1 MSTTLSNPWRYA
13 LSVLVAV
20 TVALLAACGGGGG
33 GYAPEPT
40 PVSIA
45 TQPVSQTAVAGAGAN
60 FSVTA
65 VGDGPAYLWQ
75 FSVDSGATWANI
87 AGANTANYAI
97 AAVDASMAGRQFR
110 VAVSGSASAVTSS
123 AVTLTVTAAPAAP
136 GISVQPADVVAVV
149 GGSATFNVTAS
160 GTAPAYQWQFSS
172 DGSSWANVGGSTT
185 SALTVSA
192 LALFDNGQR
201 YRVVVSNAVGS
212 VNSNAAVLTV
222 NAAPAAPQ
230 IGTQPLPASV
240 TVPQTASFSV
250 VATGTPAPGFQ
261 WQQSSNGGA
270 SYTDIVGGTSSSY
283 TTPATVLADNGKL
296 FRVHVSNS
304 TGDVFSAGVVLT
316 LNAAPVAPV
325 ITAQPL
331 AQTVTAPA
339 TASFSVTATGT
350 PSPTYQWQQSVDAG
364 ATFANVNGATAA
376 SYTTSATTPAD
387 SGKFYRVV
395 VSNSTASVNSN
406 AVGLSV
412 SAGMLTG
419 VAAAGNPIVGG
430 SVQVICAGG
439 QALTPTTSG
448 AAGAWQVTLVGQTVP
463 CAVRVSNGTVGGVVN
478 TTAYTS
484 VVTATGTANITPL
497 TDLLVAN
504 LVGSGNPGGW
514 FVGLSSNAAPLTAI
528 TPVQVNAA
536 LARLATALSGLTPL
550 ATTNPVTTSFAPV
563 AGNISDDMLT
573 ALARG
578 QVTSGVS
585 YAALLSAAA
594 TRSFT
599 PPGTLGAALT
609 TTYASAAN
617 QALPTGPGG
626 INTAG
631 MAGHSLVIQAAS
643 GTLAGGTLS
652 NISSFLLTYRDMG
665 STAAVPYSADTGQV
679 FYGALAA
686 DRSGNLWAV
695 QNSLPSINGWQ
706 ESSAIVKFA
715 NASTNLPGL
724 APASVIT
731 LPAHV
736 SVNDLIF
743 DSSGNLWLDLIDL
756 NAPNTGAARIVQ
768 YTAASGYASTGV
780 VIAYSGDGGWSGGCE
795 GAALAFGLEGHLHT
809 LESYSDGVGRCVMR
823 AREYTASGAVVPSK
837 YFPAGY
843 VGSDKGGKL
852 VIDAAGNLWAF
863 SQASGCT
870 SAALASCT
878 QLPSIRKI
886 SATGVVLQTIA
897 LPNVQQA
904 GRAAFDANG
913 NLWFGGDVARGGQC
927 SSTSTQYVYELPA
940 GANAPTV
947 AFTRTGS
954 CTTPF
959 TYYFGLA
966 VNPRPPGLP

>member
-1 MSTTLSNPWRYA
+1 MSTTLRNPLRYA
-13 LSVLVAV
+13 LAVLVAV
-20 TVALLAACGGGGG
+20 TVALLSACGGG
-33 GYAPEPT
+33 YSPEPT

-45 TQPVSQTAVAGAGAN
+45 TQPVSQTAVAGAGAS
-60 FSVTA
+60 FTVTA
-65 VGDGPAYLWQ
+65 AGYGPAYQWQ
-75 FSVDSGATWANI
+75 FSVDNGATWANI
-87 AGANTANYAI
+87 AGANTASYAI

-110 VAVSGSASAVTSS
+110 VGVSGSDGTVTSS
-123 AVTLTVTAAPAAP
+123 AVTLTVTAAPAPPAV
-136 GISVQPADVVAVV
+136 SVQPADVVAVV
-149 GGSATFNVTAS
+149 GGSATFNVTAT
-160 GTAPAYQWQFSS
+160 GNAPAYQWQSS
-172 DGSSWANVGGSTT
+172 ADGSTWANVGGGGT
-185 SALTVSA
+185 SALTVSP
-192 LALFDNGQR
+192 LALSDNGQR
-201 YRVVVSNAVGS
+201 YRVVVSNVAGS
-212 VNSNAAVLTV
+212 VSSNVAVLTV

-240 TVPQTASFSV
+240 TVPLAASFSV
-250 VATGTPAPGFQ
+250 VATGTPAPGYQ
-261 WQQSSNGGA
+261 WQQSSNGGG

-283 TTPATVLADNGKL
+283 TTPATALADNGKL
-296 FRVHVSNS
+296 FRVQVSNS
-304 TGDVFSAGVVLT
+304 NGNVLST
-316 LNAAPVAPV
+316 SVLLTVNAAPVAPV
-325 ITAQPL
+325 ITAQPVS
-331 AQTVTAPA
+331 QTVTAPA

-350 PSPTYQWQQSVDAG
+350 PSPTYQWQQSIDAG
-364 ATFANVNGATAA
+364 ASFANVNGATAA

-387 SGKFYRVV
+387 NGKLYRVV
-395 VSNSTASVNSN
+395 VSNSTASVNSS

-412 SAGMLTG
+412 SAGLLTG

-439 QALTPTTSG
+439 PALSPASSG
-448 AAGAWQVTLVGQTVP
+448 AAGAWQVALIGQTLP
-463 CAVRVSNGTVGGVVN
+463 CAIRVSNGTVGGVAN

-484 VVTATGTANITPL
+484 LATATGTTNISPL

-504 LVGSGNPGGW
+504 LIGNGNPSSW
-514 FVGLSSNAAPLTAI
+514 FSGLSSNAAPLTTI
-528 TPVQVNAA
+528 TPAQVNAA

-550 ATTNPVTTSFAPV
+550 ATTHPVTTSFAPV

-578 QVTSGVS
+578 QATAGVS
-585 YAALLSAAA
+585 YAALLNAAA
-594 TRSFT
+594 TPSLVL
-599 PPGTLGAALT
+599 PGTLGADLT
-609 TTYASAAN
+609 TAYASTAN

-626 INTAG
+626 SNTAG
-631 MAGHSLVIQAAS
+631 MAGYGLVLQAAS
-643 GTLAGGTLS
+643 GTLAGGTLG

-665 STAAVPYSADTGQV
+665 NIATVPYSADAVQV

-695 QNSLPSINGWQ
+695 QNSRPSINGWQ

-715 NASTNLPGL
+715 NASVNPPGL
-724 APASVIT
+724 APVSVIT

-743 DSSGNLWLDLIDL
+743 DSSGNLWIDLIDL

-768 YTAASGYASTGV
+768 YTAASGYAATGV
-780 VIAYSGDGGWSGGCE
+780 VIAYSGNGGWQGGCE
-795 GAALAFGLEGHLHT
+795 GAALAFGLEGHLHA
-809 LESYSDGVGRCVMR
+809 LESYSDGLGRCVMR
-823 AREYTASGAVVPSK
+823 AREYTATGAVVPSR

-843 VGSDKGGKL
+843 VGSDLGGSF

-863 SQASGCT
+863 SPSSGCT

-897 LPNVQQA
+897 LPNVQEA
-904 GRAAFDANG
+904 GRPAFDANG
-913 NLWFGGDVARGGQC
+913 NLWFGANVARLKYC
-927 SSTSTQYVYELPA
+927 SSTSTQYIYELPA
-940 GANAPTV
+940 GANVPTV
-947 AFTRTGS
+947 AFSHTGS
-954 CTTPF
+954 CTTPL